1 MRAMNAKRWMA
12 IMIAI
17 GVMFFSIII
26 QLISGVQNIADTE
39 VDGFA
44 SLFMDGGGIQTHTIT
59 PGSPGEQIVVLSVNG
74 AIIDSGSTSLFD
86 TQTFQFRLFMEM
98 LDIIENDDTIAGV
111 VLYVNSP
118 GGGVYE
124 SAQIRRRLDH
134 IQSERGIPLYASF
147 GSMAASGGYYISSG
161 ADQIFAPKETLTGSI
176 GVIFSALNVAG
187 LFEEFGIEAMTVT
200 SGEHKDILSPY
211 REMTDVERD
220 ILQSMVD
227 NSYDGFVR
235 VIAQGRGMS
244 ESHVR
249 SFADGRIVDGI
260 QAKELG
266 LIDAHGYLEDAIAAL
281 KADYDL
287 GNAQVIHFQ
296 AAPAFPLIF
305 GMNLEGILPSN
316 PSSVDQIAR
325 ALDTNT
331 APRLMYILPS
341 MVY

>member
-1 MRAMNAKRWMA
+1 
-12 IMIAI
+12 MIAV

-26 QLISGVQNIADTE
+26 QLISGLTGIADAETE
-39 VDGFA
+39 GFA
-44 SLFMDGGGIQTHTIT
+44 NLFLDGGGMQTHIIT
-59 PGSPGEQIVVLSVNG
+59 PGSSTERIVVLSVNG
-74 AIIDSGSTSLFD
+74 AIIDTGGTSIFD
-86 TQTFQFRLFMEM
+86 TQTFQFRAFMEK
-98 LDIIENDDTIAGV
+98 LDMIENDDTIVGV

-124 SAQIRRRLDH
+124 SAQIRRGLDF
-134 IQSERGIPLYASF
+134 IQSEREIPLYASF
-147 GSMAASGGYYISSG
+147 GSMSASGGYYISSG
-161 ADQIFAPKETLTGSI
+161 ADKIFAPKETLTGSI

-187 LFEEFGIEAMTVT
+187 LFEDFGIEAMTVV
-200 SGEHKDILSPY
+200 SGVHKDILSPY
-211 REMTDVERD
+211 REMTEEERA

-227 NSYDGFVR
+227 NSYDGFIR

-266 LIDAHGYLEDAIAAL
+266 LIDEHGYLEDTIAAL
-281 KADYDL
+281 KADFDL
-287 GNAQVIHFQ
+287 EYAQVIRFQ
-296 AAPAFPLIF
+296 AAPVFPTIL
-305 GMNLEGILPSN
+305 GMSLEGIIPNN
-316 PSSVDQIAR
+316 PTSLDQIAR

>member
-1 MRAMNAKRWMA
+1 MNAKRWMA
-12 IMIAI
+12 VMIAV

-26 QLISGVQNIADTE
+26 QLISGLQNIADAE
-39 VDGFA
+39 VEGFA
-44 SLFMDGGGIQTHTIT
+44 GLFMDGGGMQTHIIV
-59 PGSPGEQIVVLSVNG
+59 PGSSQERIAVLSVNG
-74 AIIDSGSTSLFD
+74 AIIDSGGTSIFD
-86 TQTFQFRLFMEM
+86 TQTFQFRLFMEK
-98 LDIIENDDTIAGV
+98 LDIIEEDDTIVGV

-147 GSMAASGGYYISSG
+147 GSMSASGGYYISSG
-161 ADQIFAPKETLTGSI
+161 ADKIFAPEATLTGSI

-200 SGEHKDILSPY
+200 SGVHKDIMSPY
-211 REMTDVERD
+211 REMTNEERA

-227 NSYDGFVR
+227 NAYDGFVR

-287 GNAQVIHFQ
+287 GYAQVIRFQ
-296 AAPAFPLIF
+296 AAPVFPTILGI
-305 GMNLEGILPSN
+305 NVEGILPSN
-316 PSSVDQIAR
+316 PSSMEQIAR